1 MSNKTITITMSIEY
15 AQTAIDCLD
24 NDMDLSGSG
33 YPNFRDVGEM
43 TFYLRRAE
51 LREQLWAAI
60 REANAAEEDV
70 YVNACDDENCDC
82 RKASVFPDN
91 IRSGCAHK
99 EGEDVYWSY
108 SKPKS
113 EGV

>member
-1 MSNKTITITMSIEY
+1 MPDTINLSLSVAH
-15 AQTAIDCLD
+15 AQVIIDCLD
-24 NDMDLSGSG
+24 NDIELSGSG

-51 LREQLWAAI
+51 LRETLWAAI
-60 REANAAEEDV
+60 REANAAEEPAV
-70 YVNACDDENCDC
+70 E
-82 RKASVFPDN
+82 P
-91 IRSGCAHK
+91 

-108 SKPKS
+108 SKPAS

>member
-1 MSNKTITITMSIEY
+1 MSDKTINITMSIEY
-15 AQTAIDCLD
+15 AQTAIDSLE
-24 NDMDLSGSG
+24 NDIELSGSG

-43 TFYLRRAE
+43 AYYLRRAE
-51 LREQLWAAI
+51 LLQMLLAAV
-60 REANAAEEDV
+60 REASVAEEPT
-70 YVNACDDENCDC
+70 EET
-82 RKASVFPDN
+82 
-91 IRSGCAHK
+91 

>member
-1 MSNKTITITMSIEY
+1 MSDKTINITMSIEY

-24 NDMDLSGSG
+24 NDIELSGSG

-51 LREQLWAAI
+51 LLEMLLAAV
-60 REANAAEEDV
+60 REASAAEEPT
-70 YVNACDDENCDC
+70 EET
-82 RKASVFPDN
+82 
-91 IRSGCAHK
+91 

-113 EGV
+113 EGA

>member
-1 MSNKTITITMSIEY
+1 MSDKTINITMSIEY

-24 NDMDLSGSG
+24 NDIELSGSG

-51 LREQLWAAI
+51 LLEMLLAAV
-60 REANAAEEDV
+60 REASAAEEPT
-70 YVNACDDENCDC
+70 EET
-82 RKASVFPDN
+82 
-91 IRSGCAHK
+91 

>member
-1 MSNKTITITMSIEY
+1 MSNRTITITMSIEY

-51 LREQLWAAI
+51 LRELLWAAI
-60 REANAAEEDV
+60 REANAAEEPT
-70 YVNACDDENCDC
+70 EET
-82 RKASVFPDN
+82 
-91 IRSGCAHK
+91 